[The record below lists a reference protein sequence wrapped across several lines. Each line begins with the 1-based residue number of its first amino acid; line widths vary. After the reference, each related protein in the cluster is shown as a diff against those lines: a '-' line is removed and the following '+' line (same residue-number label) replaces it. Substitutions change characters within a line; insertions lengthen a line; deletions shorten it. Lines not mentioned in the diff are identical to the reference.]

1 MTSFLTRARSLFSRT
16 EAIAEPVEALQP
28 APPPAPEE
36 ERLQIL
42 VGRQKAITRGRG
54 SLTGSEGLVR
64 DAV

>member
-1 MTSFLTRARSLFSRT
+1 MRSFFNRARAAFSNR
-16 EAIAEPVEALQP
+16 ESEIPVPVAVAEED
-28 APPPAPEE
+28 
-36 ERLQIL
+36 RLQIL